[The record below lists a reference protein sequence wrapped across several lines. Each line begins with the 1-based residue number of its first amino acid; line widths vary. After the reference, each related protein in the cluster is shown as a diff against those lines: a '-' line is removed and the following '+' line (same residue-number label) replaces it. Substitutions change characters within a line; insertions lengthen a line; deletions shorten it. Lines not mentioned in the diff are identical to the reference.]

1 MSTLGLISNSSPV
14 RLLYWIM
21 NQNYAGISLVLWILN
36 YFIKKLSQ
44 NGCLAWNKNIKS
56 QKKKLKYYNLDD
68 KIIHSFHFPGKVID
82 YPDYPAHLHIDILPR
97 AQKKGIGLK
106 MMNHFIKY
114 LGKQN
119 VKGLHLGV
127 DIKNDSAIR
136 FYKKYGLITLEE
148 KIDSLVL
155 GIRIWIGK

>member
-1 MSTLGLISNSSPV
+1 MI
-14 RLLYWIM
+14 
-21 NQNYAGISLVLWILN
+21 
-36 YFIKKLSQ
+36 
-44 NGCLAWNKNIKS
+44 
-56 QKKKLKYYNLDD
+56 
-68 KIIHSFHFPGKVID
+68 
-82 YPDYPAHLHIDILPR
+82 
-97 AQKKGIGLK
+97 K

-155 GIRIWIGK
+155 GIRI